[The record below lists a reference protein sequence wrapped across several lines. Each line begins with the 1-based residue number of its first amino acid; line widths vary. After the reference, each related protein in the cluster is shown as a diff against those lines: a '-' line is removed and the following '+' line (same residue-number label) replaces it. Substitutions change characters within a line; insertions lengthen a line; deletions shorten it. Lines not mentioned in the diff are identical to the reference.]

1 MSSAADPAGTSQTD
15 DSSQPLPGQT
25 SIYAFLNAEGTLPC
39 SD

>member
-1 MSSAADPAGTSQTD
+1 MSTTADPAGTNQTD

-25 SIYAFLNAEGTLPC
+25 SICDFLDAEGALPC